1 MAQAPGLRL
10 GRSDSGSLTIE
21 ATCNELSP
29 KSNHR
34 CSLPPSHVKLGH
46 DHVYAQHGVAVTT
59 WPLELDEASR
69 LATELEQWWGERAE
83 DEIMRTVPKAIEYG
97 SGDLIEIGRD
107 LASLMGREVND
118 QDAAELGIYFYIRG
132 KMARWADAIRR
143 GAPISDDTLFDLGVY
158 TRMAQRVRS
167 HGGWPGV
174 KESAQ

>member
-10 GRSDSGSLTIE
+10 EINDGRPEIR

-46 DHVYAQHGVAVTT
+46 DHVYAQHGVALTT

-69 LATELEQWWGERAE
+69 LAAELERWWGERAE
-83 DEIMRTVPKAIEYG
+83 DEIVRTVPKAVEYG
-97 SGDLIEIGRD
+97 SGDLVEIGRD
-107 LASLMGREVND
+107 LANLMGRQVTD
-118 QDAAELGIYFYIRG
+118 QEAAELGIYFYMRG
-132 KMARWADAIRR
+132 KFARWADAIAR
-143 GAPISDDTLFDLGVY
+143 GVPVSDDTLFDLGVY
-158 TRMAQRVRS
+158 VRMAQRVRS

-174 KESAQ
+174 KEEAK